1 MIMNKRGGGEFPFA
15 ALIENIHPSVAER
28 GRRLKKTKHAYPS
41 KFCQLLM
48 YQKQMA
54 VDMTKL

>member
-28 GRRLKKTKHAYPS
+28 GRRLKK
-41 KFCQLLM
+41 
-48 YQKQMA
+48 KQTCLSFEVLSVA
-54 VDMTKL
+54 DVSETDGS